1 MYQLSLTQSYIPAQ
15 PDGEVLD
22 TTVGGAFRAAVSTSA
37 KAVFLRETGKQG
49 ESLRSWTYARAG
61 EEIERLAQSLSA
73 RFAPGERIIVW
84 APNSPEWIWLQ
95 LAAALAGL
103 VLVPANP
110 AFRMAELRY
119 VVEHSRAT
127 AIFACDT
134 YRGVPLASIAAELCA
149 ELPQLRGVFAIDKL
163 DQLQTAGAAP
173 RILPS
178 VRPEDAAQI
187 QYTSGTTGRPKGAVI
202 SNRAFTNNA
211 RLCFERLGI
220 SSGAKL
226 LHFMPLFHTGGC
238 GFLLLGAIQRGV
250 TIVLANG
257 FDPAVINGLVV
268 RERITVLLGV
278 PTMIVGMLENFHG
291 RRRDVDSLSLV
302 LMGGSTISPQLVRRV
317 AGAFGCRVAV
327 LYGQTETSSNMTCT
341 WPDDSPED
349 IARSVGQP
357 LPHTEMSIRN
367 SHSGA
372 VSAIGE
378 IGEICV
384 RSYTRLIE
392 YLDDAAATARAIDG
406 AGWLHTG
413 DLGSIDARG
422 YLSITGRLKDMII
435 RGGENIYPAE
445 IEALLAKDPD
455 VAEAAVFGIPD
466 ERWGEVVCCFV
477 RPAAGRAFDPGRLA
491 EYCRQNLA
499 QSKVPLYWRAV
510 ECWPLT
516 GSGKIQKFAL
526 RDEFAKQCR
535 PQA

>member
-1 MYQLSLTQSYIPAQ
+1 MYQISLTRSYIPAQ
-15 PDGEVLD
+15 SDGEVLE
-22 TTVGGAFRAAVSTSA
+22 TTVGSAFRAAVEMSA
-37 KAVFLRETGKQG
+37 TAVFLREAGKQG
-49 ESLRSWTYARAG
+49 EGLRSWTYARAG
-61 EEIERLAQSLSA
+61 EEVERLALSLST
-73 RFAPGERIIVW
+73 RFAPGERIIAW

-110 AFRMAELRY
+110 AFRKAELRY

-127 AIFACDT
+127 AIVVCET

-149 ELPQLRGVFAIDKL
+149 EIPGLQGVFAIDKL
-163 DQLQTAGAAP
+163 DQLQTGGAAP
-173 RILPS
+173 HVLPL
-178 VRPEDAAQI
+178 VRPDDATQI

-220 SSGAKL
+220 SRGAKL

-238 GFLLLGAIQRGV
+238 GFLLLGAMQRGV

-257 FDPAVINGLVV
+257 FDPSVINSLVE

-278 PTMIVGMLENFHG
+278 PTMIVGMLEDLDS
-291 RRRDVDSLSLV
+291 RPRDLESLNLV

-317 AGAFGCRVAV
+317 TDTFGCRVAV

-341 WPDDSPED
+341 WPQDAPED

-357 LPHTEMSIRN
+357 LPNTEMSIRN
-367 SHSGA
+367 PHSGE
-372 VSAIGE
+372 VLAIGE

-384 RSYTRLIE
+384 RSYTRLME
-392 YLDDAAATARAIDG
+392 YFDEAAATARAIDG
-406 AGWLHTG
+406 DGWLHTG

-445 IEALLAKDPD
+445 IEALLARDPD
-455 VAEAAVFGIPD
+455 VAEAVVFGIPD

-477 RPAAGRAFDPGRLA
+477 RPAADRSFDPGRLA
-491 EYCRQNLA
+491 EYCRHNLA
-499 QSKVPLYWRAV
+499 PSKVPLHWRAV
-510 ECWPLT
+510 DRWPLT

-526 RDEFAKQCR
+526 RDEFVKQFR
-535 PQA
+535 PQV